1 VLIPLCT
8 SNAVWNRS
16 CNHVPLQLTNQEVP
30 LSMKSLRF
38 FALTALLF
46 TLAPAVFAAEF
57 GVRAGRYSES
67 EQDFVGAEMLFDLG
81 AVNINPNLE
90 YALDDDVTTGTA
102 NLDLTVDVGQFARVR
117 PFLGAGVG
125 LLYVDDDFGDNT
137 TEPLLNVLG
146 GVAFDLDFLKPYA
159 QVKYFRIIEGDNG
172 NDDELALT
180 VGLRF

>member
-1 VLIPLCT
+1 
-8 SNAVWNRS
+8 
-16 CNHVPLQLTNQEVP
+16 
-30 LSMKSLRF
+30 MKSLRF
-38 FALTALLF
+38 LSLAALL
-46 TLAPAVFAAEF
+46 LVLVPSAFAAEF

-81 AVNINPNLE
+81 SVNVNPNIE
-90 YALDDDVTTGTA
+90 YALDDDITYGTL

-137 TEPLLNVLG
+137 TEPLLNLLG

-159 QVKYFRIIEGDNG
+159 QVKYFRPFEGDDG
-172 NDDELALT
+172 NDDDELALT
-180 VGLRF
+180 IGLRF